1 MTPTIANEDVLTRR
15 NFLAAGIPMLWSPLV
30 EAIFRTQILSQ
41 QQRDPR
47 LTARPGRP
55 TIPAPRGAVT
65 VETDK
70 GRGGILY
77 VPDQYKPTLPAPLI
91 VALHGGGGRARS
103 WERLYEPCEKHGIVL
118 LAPESRGRTWDAI
131 QGMFG
136 SDVIFLDS
144 ALQYVFSRCAIDPE
158 KIALAGFSDGASYA
172 LSLGPSNGDLFTR
185 LIGFSPG
192 FSYPE
197 DPIIGRPKVFIS
209 HGTED
214 RVLPVALS
222 RDGIAPMF
230 DMDGYTIHYE
240 EFTGGHEM
248 PPEVLAKAL
257 DWFLE
262 SKP

>member
-1 MTPTIANEDVLTRR
+1 MNSTLATKDRLTRR
-15 NFLAAGIPMLWSPLV
+15 NFLSVGIPMLWSPLFK
-30 EAIFRTQILSQ
+30 AISGTGVLSE

-55 TIPAPRGAVT
+55 TIPAPRGAVI
-65 VETDK
+65 VETEK
-70 GRGGILY
+70 GQGGILY
-77 VPDQYKPTLPAPLI
+77 VPERYQPTTPAPLI
-91 VALHGGGGRARS
+91 VALHGGGGRART
-103 WERLYEPCEKHGIVL
+103 WERLYESCEERGIVL

-136 SDVIFLDS
+136 PDVVFLDS
-144 ALQYVFSRCAIDPE
+144 TLEYVFARCAIDPN

-172 LSLGPSNGDLFTR
+172 LSLGPSNGDLFSE
-185 LIGFSPG
+185 LIAFSPG

-197 DPIIGRPKVFIS
+197 EPIIGRPKVFIS
-209 HGTED
+209 HGSED
-214 RVLPVALS
+214 RVLPVTLS

-230 DMDGYTIHYE
+230 DMDGYTIRYE

-248 PPEVLAKAL
+248 PPEVVTKAL

-262 SKP
+262 SEP